1 MLIDSV
7 PSIAPNTIVYIYRIA
22 LGVYMMVSININT
35 IVLVFYPNAILRAFV
50 RINTGYNILTAARN
64 AREHSKEYRKRN

>member
-1 MLIDSV
+1 VLIDGV

-22 LGVYMMVSININT
+22 LGVYVMVSININT

-50 RINTGYNILTAARN
+50 RTTGYNILTAARN